1 MTHHVAEKGH
11 IELEHQV
18 EAVRPLNLADSTAL
32 RPILE
37 ETSIIE

>member
-18 EAVRPLNLADSTAL
+18 EAVRPLDLADSTTL
-32 RPILE
+32 RPILQQP
-37 ETSIIE
+37 TTI